1 MPLNPPWK
9 DLYRV
14 VDPMKSPYK
23 DLTGRKGSQV
33 LLNSPWRG
41 LIGQKGFVDPLK
53 SPLERIYGGKGLW
66 IPLNAPCRDLIGE
79 KGVVDPLKPPPRRAF
94 IGKTSLQPPP
104 TPLKLDFS
112 HKPLGTAAGGLFPVP
127 FPPIFSP

>member
-14 VDPMKSPYK
+14 VGPMKSPCK
-23 DLTGRKGSQV
+23 DLTGRKRLQV

-66 IPLNAPCRDLIGE
+66 IPLNTPCRDLIGE
-79 KGVVDPLKPPPRRAF
+79 KGVVDPLKPP
-94 IGKTSLQPPP
+94 
-104 TPLKLDFS
+104 
-112 HKPLGTAAGGLFPVP
+112 LGETL
-127 FPPIFSP
+127 